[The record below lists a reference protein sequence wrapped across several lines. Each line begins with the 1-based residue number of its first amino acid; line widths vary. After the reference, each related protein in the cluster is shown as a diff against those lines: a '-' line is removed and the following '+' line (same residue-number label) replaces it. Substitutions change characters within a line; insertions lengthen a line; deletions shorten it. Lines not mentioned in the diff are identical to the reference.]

1 MKDPSSLELLPTLH
15 WESPIAGTTGNHHS
29 ARHRLRTVS
38 EADGQLSVDD
48 AESSDSTRADN
59 SRPELLSLY
68 NRPRRE
74 VSAGEPRGE
83 PQIILDP

>member
-1 MKDPSSLELLPTLH
+1 M
-15 WESPIAGTTGNHHS
+15 AGTTGNHHS